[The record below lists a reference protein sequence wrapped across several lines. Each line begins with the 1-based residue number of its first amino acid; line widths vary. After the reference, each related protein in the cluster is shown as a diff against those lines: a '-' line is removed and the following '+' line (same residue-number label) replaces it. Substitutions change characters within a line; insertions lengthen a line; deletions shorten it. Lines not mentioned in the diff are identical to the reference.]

1 MTLAGADTVYGIQT
15 TQIRLAS
22 STADDLLW
30 QKYAGSTKEK
40 RDPALENALSRINFN
55 VQATTKPLH
64 VVTGLVQAGAERNTR
79 KASIVL
85 LGRSRRMAVDSHQ
98 AELREIMVEAG
109 GQFSSSVSK
118 TLGEVGAALVAKGIQ
133 TSLFVMQAAVTSSS

>member
-1 MTLAGADTVYGIQT
+1 MTLAGADTVYGNQT
-15 TQIRLAS
+15 TQVRLAS

-30 QKYAGSTKEK
+30 QKYTGSTREK
-40 RDPALENALSRINFN
+40 RDPVLEHALSRINFN

-64 VVTGLVQAGAERNTR
+64 SVTGLVQAAVECNPGKTC
-79 KASIVL
+79 IVL

-98 AELREIMVEAG
+98 AELRQIMVEAG

-118 TLGEVGAALVAKGIQ
+118 TLGDVGAALVAKGIQ
-133 TSLFVMQAAVTSSS
+133 TSLLVMQAAVTSS